1 MKPTE
6 KAVRD
11 ANRRVFDAKDF
22 DEYDANPSIFERSR
36 QAQVEAVLARPPR
49 RERLL
54 DVGCG
59 TGNILRLAR
68 RHYGQCVG
76 ADLSPR
82 LLGEL
87 RRREGLGLAA
97 AEALRLPFRGSQFDM
112 VTMYALIHHIL
123 DPRPVFDEAWRVLRP
138 GGLLYIDHDPNW
150 FFGRF
155 HHIYYRVRHAGRP
168 GFGSWDAE
176 LSEWHHTRT
185 GGLDP
190 FEIKARLETAGFREV
205 SMGFRITTHPGLPLG
220 FRLIRAVMRAVVRI
234 YPFKSLHTHFW
245 IQARK

>member
-1 MKPTE
+1 VKPTE

-36 QAQVEAVLARPPR
+36 QAEVLAVLERPSR

-59 TGNILRLAR
+59 TGNVLKLAR
-68 RHYGQCVG
+68 RLYGQCVG
-76 ADLSPR
+76 VDLSPR
-82 LLGEL
+82 LLSEL
-87 RRREGLGLAA
+87 RRRETFGLAA
-97 AEALRLPFRGSQFDM
+97 AEALRLPFRDSTFD
-112 VTMYALIHHIL
+112 VVSMYALVHHIL
-123 DPRPVFDEAWRVLRP
+123 DPGPVFQAAWRVLRP
-138 GGLLYIDHDPNW
+138 GGLLYVDHDPNW

-155 HHIYYRVRHAGRP
+155 HHVYYRVRHAGRP

-185 GGLDP
+185 GGLNP
-190 FEIKARLETAGFREV
+190 FDLRVRLEAAGFRDV
-205 SMGFRITTHPGLPLG
+205 SVGFRITTNPDLPFG
-220 FRLIRAVMRAVVRI
+220 FRAIRAVMRAVVRL
-234 YPFKSLHTHFW
+234 YPFKSLHTHFRILAW
-245 IQARK
+245 K